1 MILVSQA
8 FDLQTVNIAAYSS
21 DAKGA
26 GPALGGPLMM
36 VEAAPP

>member
-8 FDLQTVNIAAYSS
+8 FDRHTVNIAAYSKVPIGGIP
-21 DAKGA
+21 DF
-26 GPALGGPLMM
+26 GGPLII